1 MAETTA
7 KKYYWI
13 KLKTNFFSTEQI
25 DFLMSQDNGSEY
37 VVLYQMLCLNTANNN
52 GELAS
57 KIGEMIV
64 PYNVDKIVRDTKY
77 FKTDTVIVAL
87 ELFKKL
93 GLIYEENHN
102 ILKISNFS
110 EMVGSETSSAKRVRE
125 YRERQKALQC
135 NIDVT
140 QEIEYRDKSKENR
153 VIEIDKDKEI
163 EKKKVYFDNENL
175 NSIFEEFIEVRKKLK
190 AVNSDRAIKT
200 LINKLNKYDD
210 DTKYQMLE
218 NSIVSSWKDVYELK
232 RSKQTFTKQAPR
244 QEVVPSWMNKQNE
257 AEQTTPE
264 EQAELESLLSEY
276 KEPFEER
283 KTALQEKLKAKY
295 GKKETYE

>member
-1 MAETTA
+1 MAETT

-13 KLKTNFFSTEQI
+13 KLKTNFFNTEQI

-93 GLIYEENHN
+93 GLIYEEEHS
-102 ILKISNFS
+102 ILKIANFD

-135 NIDVT
+135 NTNVT

-153 VIEIDKDKEI
+153 VIEIEKEKEKEI
-163 EKKKVYFDNENL
+163 KKVYFDNDNL

-218 NSIVSSWKDVYELK
+218 NSIVNSWKDVYELK
-232 RSKQTFTKQAPR
+232 QPKQTFTKQPTR
-244 QEVVPSWMNKQNE
+244 QEPVPEWLGKQNNTE
-257 AEQTTPE
+257 EPTAEE
-264 EQAELESLLSEY
+264 KEELESLLSEF
-276 KEPFEER
+276 KKPFEER

-295 GKKETYE
+295 GKKGTDE

>member
-1 MAETTA
+1 MAETT

-13 KLKTNFFSTEQI
+13 KLKTNFFNTEQI

-102 ILKISNFS
+102 VLKISNFG

-135 NIDVT
+135 NANVT

-153 VIEIDKDKEI
+153 DIEIDKEKEKEI
-163 EKKKVYFDNENL
+163 KKVYFDNENL

-210 DTKYQMLE
+210 DTKYQMIE
-218 NSIVSSWKDVYELK
+218 NSIVNSWKDVYELK
-232 RSKQTFTKQAPR
+232 QPKQTFTKQPIR
-244 QEVVPSWMNKQNE
+244 QEVVPEWFNKDQQATVTTE
-257 AEQTTPE
+257 EDTAEFE
-264 EQAELESLLSEY
+264 ELLSEFKSKKDDLQNRL
-276 KEPFEER
+276 KE
-283 KTALQEKLKAKY
+283 KY
-295 GKKETYE
+295 GKKGTDE

>member
-1 MAETTA
+1 MAESTA

-13 KLKTNFFSTEQI
+13 KLKTNFFNTEQI

-93 GLIYEENHN
+93 GLIYEENQN

-135 NIDVT
+135 NTNVT

-153 VIEIDKDKEI
+153 DIEIDKEKEKEI
-163 EKKKVYFDNENL
+163 KKVYFDNDNL

-218 NSIVSSWKDVYELK
+218 NSIVNSWKDVYELK
-232 RSKQTFTKQAPR
+232 QPKQTFTKQPIR
-244 QEVVPSWMNKQNE
+244 QEVVPEWLGKDNQ
-257 AEQTTPE
+257 AEELTPDK
-264 EQAELESLLSEY
+264 QAELENLLSEF
-276 KEPFEER
+276 KETPEQLR
-283 KTALQEKLKAKY
+283 ARLKEKY
-295 GKKETYE
+295 GKKGTDE

>member
-13 KLKTNFFSTEQI
+13 KLKTNFFNTEQI

-102 ILKISNFS
+102 ILKISNFG

-135 NIDVT
+135 NTNVT

-153 VIEIDKDKEI
+153 VIEIDKDKEKEI
-163 EKKKVYFDNENL
+163 KKVYFDNDNL

-210 DTKYQMLE
+210 DTKYQMIE
-218 NSIVSSWKDVYELK
+218 NSIVNSWKDVYELK
-232 RSKQTFTKQAPR
+232 PQKQTFTKQPIR
-244 QEVVPSWMNKQNE
+244 QEIVPDWFGKENQVQE
-257 AEQTTPE
+257 TTE
-264 EQAELESLLSEY
+264 EEKAELESLLGEF
-276 KEPFEER
+276 KETPEQLR
-283 KTALQEKLKAKY
+283 ARLKAKY
-295 GKKETYE
+295 GKKGTDE

>member
-1 MAETTA
+1 MAETTT

-13 KLKTNFFSTEQI
+13 KLKTNFFNTEQI

-102 ILKISNFS
+102 VLKISNFG

-135 NIDVT
+135 NTNVT

-153 VIEIDKDKEI
+153 VIEIDKDKEKEI
-163 EKKKVYFDNENL
+163 KKVYFDNENL

-218 NSIVSSWKDVYELK
+218 NSIVNSWKDVYELK
-232 RSKQTFTKQAPR
+232 QPKQTFTKQPIR
-244 QEVVPSWMNKQNE
+244 QEPVPDWLGKENN
-257 AEQTTPE
+257 ATATTE
-264 EQAELESLLSEY
+264 EEKAELESLLSEF
-276 KEPFEER
+276 KETPEQLR
-283 KTALQEKLKAKY
+283 ARLKEKY
-295 GKKETYE
+295 GKKGTDE

>member
-1 MAETTA
+1 MAESTA

-13 KLKTNFFSTEQI
+13 KLKTNFFNTEQI

-93 GLIYEENHN
+93 GLIYEENQN

-135 NIDVT
+135 NTNVT
-140 QEIEYRDKSKENR
+140 QEIEYRDKSKENKD
-153 VIEIDKDKEI
+153 IEIDKEKEKEI
-163 EKKKVYFDNENL
+163 KKVYFDNDNL

-218 NSIVSSWKDVYELK
+218 NSIVNSWKDVYELK
-232 RSKQTFTKQAPR
+232 QPKQTFTKQPIR
-244 QEVVPSWMNKQNE
+244 QEVVPEWLGKDNQ
-257 AEQTTPE
+257 AEELTPDK
-264 EQAELESLLSEY
+264 QAELENLLSEF
-276 KEPFEER
+276 KETPEQLR
-283 KTALQEKLKAKY
+283 ARLKEKY
-295 GKKETYE
+295 GKKGTDE

>member
-1 MAETTA
+1 MAESTA

-13 KLKTNFFSTEQI
+13 KLKTNFFNTEQI

-93 GLIYEENHN
+93 GLIYEENQN

-135 NIDVT
+135 NTDVT

-153 VIEIDKDKEI
+153 DIEIDKEKEKEI
-163 EKKKVYFDNENL
+163 KKVYFDNDNL

-218 NSIVSSWKDVYELK
+218 NSIVNSWKDVYELK
-232 RSKQTFTKQAPR
+232 QPKQTFTKQPIR
-244 QEVVPSWMNKQNE
+244 QEVVPEWLGKDNQ
-257 AEQTTPE
+257 AEELTPDK
-264 EQAELESLLSEY
+264 QAELENLLSEF
-276 KEPFEER
+276 KETPEQLR
-283 KTALQEKLKAKY
+283 ARLKEKY
-295 GKKETYE
+295 GKKGTDE

>member
-135 NIDVT
+135 NTDVT

-210 DTKYQMLE
+210 DTKYQMIE
-218 NSIVSSWKDVYELK
+218 NSIVNSWKDVYELK
-232 RSKQTFTKQAPR
+232 QPKQTFTKQPVR
-244 QEVVPSWMNKQNE
+244 QEVVPEWFGKEQQATE
-257 AEQTTPE
+257 TTEEDKAE
-264 EQAELESLLSEY
+264 
-276 KEPFEER
+276 FEELMSEF
-283 KTALQEKLKAKY
+283 KNKKDDLQSRLKAKY
-295 GKKETYE
+295 GKKETDE

>member
-1 MAETTA
+1 MAESTA

-13 KLKTNFFSTEQI
+13 KLKTNFFNTEQI

-93 GLIYEENHN
+93 GLIYEENQN

-135 NIDVT
+135 NTNVT

-153 VIEIDKDKEI
+153 DIEIDKEKEKEI
-163 EKKKVYFDNENL
+163 KKVYFDNDNL

-218 NSIVSSWKDVYELK
+218 NSIVNSWKDVYELK
-232 RSKQTFTKQAPR
+232 QPKQTFTKQPIR
-244 QEVVPSWMNKQNE
+244 QEPVPDWLGKENNATE
-257 AEQTTPE
+257 TTE
-264 EQAELESLLSEY
+264 EEKAELESLLSEF
-276 KEPFEER
+276 KETPEQLR
-283 KTALQEKLKAKY
+283 ARLKAKY
-295 GKKETYE
+295 GKKGTDE

>member
-1 MAETTA
+1 MAETT

-13 KLKTNFFSTEQI
+13 KLKTNFFNTEQI

-102 ILKISNFS
+102 VLKIANFG

-135 NIDVT
+135 NTNVT
-140 QEIEYRDKSKENR
+140 QENR
-153 VIEIDKDKEI
+153 VKRLDIREKSIDIDKEI
-163 EKKKVYFDNENL
+163 ETEIITSD
-175 NSIFEEFIEVRKKLK
+175 K
-190 AVNSDRAIKT
+190 AEAHLPYKEIVDY
-200 LINKLNKYDD
+200 LNKSAGTNYRASSKKTQQLIRARINEGFTLEDFRVVIEKKTREWIND
-210 DTKYQMLE
+210 NKMKAYLRPETLFGTKFEGYLNQPVKELTT
-218 NSIVSSWKDVYELK
+218 KDL
-232 RSKQTFTKQAPR
+232 
-244 QEVVPSWMNKQNE
+244 
-257 AEQTTPE
+257 TPYTDF
-264 EQAELESLLSEY
+264 SEFY
-276 KEPFEER
+276 TE
-283 KTALQEKLKAKY
+283 
-295 GKKETYE
+295 